1 MGNKGITGNQLKILA
16 ALFMTVDHIGLELYP
31 NVPILR
37 IIGRLAMPIFAWMI
51 AEGCAHTRNKRRYLL
66 TMLLAAVAYQL
77 VFWLQFR
84 VTGLSIFATFSLS
97 IGLIY
102 GLDYA
107 NKRKDALS
115 FLVLAAIFALVCV
128 PCVILPQVFHIK
140 RFAVQY
146 GLCGVLLPGL
156 IYVGQTKR
164 EKLFLASCG
173 MAMMA
178 LSSGGIQWYA
188 LMCLPLL
195 ALYNGQRGK
204 WKMKYFF
211 YLYYPL
217 HRIAII
223 AVKVLFFD

>member
-1 MGNKGITGNQLKILA
+1 MGKKGITGNQLKILA
-16 ALFMTVDHIGLELYP
+16 ALFMTVDHIGLELFP
-31 NVPILR
+31 DVSVLR

-51 AEGCAHTRNKRRYLL
+51 AEGCTHTRNKSRYLL

-84 VTGLSIFATFSLS
+84 ATGLSIFATFSLS

-115 FLVLAAIFALVCV
+115 FAVLAAVFVLVCI
-128 PCVILPQVFHIK
+128 PCVILPQVFHLK
-140 RFAVQY
+140 KFAVQY
-146 GLCGVLLPGL
+146 GLCGVLLPAL
-156 IYVGQTKR
+156 IYVGKTKV
-164 EKLFLASCG
+164 EKLFLAACG

-178 LSSGGIQWYA
+178 LSLGDLQWYA
-188 LMCLPLL
+188 LLCLPLL

-204 WKMKYFF
+204 WRMKYFF

-223 AVKVLFFD
+223 AVNALFFD